1 MTYRYTKHVE
11 QRMAERKIPK
21 AYIEALLDEKSRK
34 LLAVSARDPNVEVV
48 MGVIN
53 KVSMVVFINSGTK
66 AIITVRPMRKKE
78 KIMFEEHS
86 NG

>member
-1 MTYRYTKHVE
+1 
-11 QRMAERKIPK
+11 MAERKIPK